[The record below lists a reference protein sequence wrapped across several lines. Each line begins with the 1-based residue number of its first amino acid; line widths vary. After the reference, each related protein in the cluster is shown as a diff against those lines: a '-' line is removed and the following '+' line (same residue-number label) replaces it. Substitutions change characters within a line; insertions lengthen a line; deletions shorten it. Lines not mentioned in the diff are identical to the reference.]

1 MEKFNTD
8 YQKLQVEFND
18 LVDWINETFKD
29 SNIAIHV
36 TMSPKDETELPDEKP
51 KKIKRP
57 EELTI
62 GEQYVL
68 FLLKTKAL
76 QIDNVDFDTILNS
89 IVDSPVIQFLT
100 TDKLNNI
107 SVETQDFIK
116 RLISNIVSS
125 IMSVDL
131 SKLMEISPCDNCC

>member
-8 YQKLQVEFND
+8 YQKLQVELND

-29 SNIAIHV
+29 SNVAIHI

-68 FLLKTKAL
+68 FLLKTKAV

-89 IVDSPVIQFLT
+89 IIDSPFIQFLT

-107 SVETQDFIK
+107 PIETQDDIK
-116 RLISNIVSS
+116 RLISNVVSS